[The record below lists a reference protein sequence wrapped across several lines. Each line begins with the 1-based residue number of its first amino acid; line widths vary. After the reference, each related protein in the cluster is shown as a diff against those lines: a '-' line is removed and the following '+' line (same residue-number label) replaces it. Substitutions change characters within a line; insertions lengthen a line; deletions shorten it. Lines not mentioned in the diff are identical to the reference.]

1 MRGVYSARIVHTA
14 LAAAKDLLILTAP
27 ANRVI
32 EILSAHISN
41 RTQETNE
48 QLEAGLFRATAAGVG
63 AATAITKKPH
73 EPNDAASGATLE
85 HTYATTQNVLDADPV
100 GTTEPGFASLSGW
113 HHTPIPEERIYVTG
127 TAAEPDTNIIALRL
141 ITATFTAFDCVASIT
156 WREIG

>member
-1 MRGVYSARIVHTA
+1 MRGVYSARVIHSV
-14 LAAAKDLLILTAP
+14 LAAAKDLLVITAP

-32 EILSAHISN
+32 EILGAHISN

-48 QLEAGLFRATAAGVG
+48 QLEAGLFRCTAAGTG

-73 EPNDAASGATLE
+73 EPNDAAAGATLE
-85 HTYATTQNVLDADPV
+85 HTYATTQPTLDADPV
-100 GTTEPGFASLSGW
+100 GTTEPGFSSLAGW
-113 HHTPIPEERIYVTG
+113 HHAPIPEERIYVTG
-127 TAAEPDTNIIALRL
+127 TAGEADTNILVLRL